1 MNLKLLLTPLMFT
14 AVIANAQVA
23 IIDENFE
30 SAVVSTPANY
40 DNLVNGWTKKTN
52 VPHNVYV
59 DKNAD
64 TGNQFLQFY
73 AAGSTATDVFL
84 ISPQI
89 VAPDGS
95 KQIIFDVTPTF
106 GSTVEVALID
116 NPASLQANAAVPA
129 SYQLLQTF
137 TYTQTATTPVS
148 VAPITVP
155 TSSKQYIVVRFRNPQ
170 QVGPPGTSHA
180 ALAID
185 NFKYNGSA
193 VLGTSD
199 FLKAASKT
207 QFVITSDNTA
217 LQFVAKKDPKNVQ
230 VYSALGQK
238 VAEGK
243 LNNQRL
249 DISQLQSGVYFVLIE
264 EADGTATKS
273 KFIKK

>member
-1 MNLKLLLTPLMFT
+1 MNLKLLLAPLMFT

-23 IIDENFE
+23 TIDENFE

-40 DNLVNGWTKKTN
+40 DNLVNGWTKK
-52 VPHNVYV
+52 VSVAHNVYV

-64 TGNQFLQFY
+64 TGNQFAQFY
-73 AAGSTATDVFL
+73 AAGSLTADVFL

-95 KQIIFDVTPTF
+95 KQITFTVTPTG
-106 GSTVEVALID
+106 GSTLEVGLVD
-116 NPASLQANAAVPA
+116 NPANLVAGNGVPA
-129 SYQLLQTF
+129 SYELVHSITF
-137 TYTQTATTPVS
+137 TATAAATNVQ
-148 VAPITVP
+148 PITIP
-155 TSSKQYIVVRFRNPQ
+155 ASTKQYIVFRFRNPA
-170 QVGPPGTSHA
+170 VTFPGASHS
-180 ALAID
+180 ALAVD
-185 NFKYNGSA
+185 NVKYNSSA

-199 FLKAASKT
+199 FLKSASKT
-207 QFVITSDNTA
+207 QFAVTSDNTA
-217 LQFVAKKDPKNVQ
+217 LQFVTKKDPKNVQ

-238 VAEGK
+238 VADGK

-249 DISQLQSGVYFVLIE
+249 DISELQSGVYFVLIE